1 MKTQHKSGL
10 HPRNRHQTPYDFD
23 ALCQRTPE
31 LLPFVF
37 VNEHGTRTLDFADPA
52 AVKALNRALLALHYG
67 IQQPQRLVMGDML
80 LRLRCQDVG
89 QQEVGGDVG
98 HSSVFPAGR
107 LQKMSVTDRP
117 APRPTRAESW

>member
-52 AVKALNRALLALHYG
+52 AVKALNRALKEA
-67 IQQPQRLVMGDML
+67 QVESQRMI
-80 LRLRCQDVG
+80 
-89 QQEVGGDVG
+89 E
-98 HSSVFPAGR
+98 A
-107 LQKMSVTDRP
+107 TE
-117 APRPTRAESW
+117 AA